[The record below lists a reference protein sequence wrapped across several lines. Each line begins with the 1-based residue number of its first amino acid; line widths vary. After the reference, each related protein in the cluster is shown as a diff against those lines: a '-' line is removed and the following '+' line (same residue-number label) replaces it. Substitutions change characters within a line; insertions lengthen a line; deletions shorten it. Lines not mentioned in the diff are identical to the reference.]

1 MYSIPGLPAP
11 GSNITVHITRVNLNP
26 LCVLVEL
33 WGSFAQES
41 KLEYQRM
48 RADIQFPKERF
59 SGVEG
64 NPGDLCL
71 VQILETW
78 YRARIVTRHGKDY
91 DVFLIDEG
99 KTLAVNFYNLA
110 WGQKDLFLLPPEVEF
125 CVLANILPLSP
136 ENKWSPVALEFLSSL
151 RGRRF
156 EGYVQD
162 VLIPHR
168 TFLLDI
174 PSISKQMYEMGFAKK
189 LSSEMFK
196 FFVERSLKSLTGA
209 VAIPENKLFSSDK
222 GKDQTE
228 STAPHRAELIQSTQV
243 YFYPQIQ
250 AETVETVI
258 ITELVH
264 PSRFFCQLRVFSQE
278 LKRMTEQITQ
288 HYEGR
293 SGIEKIKSEALG
305 SACAARGSDGKWYRS
320 VLQQVFPC
328 KNVVEVLHVDYGI
341 KECVPIGSLRSL
353 APEFFRMPVVTY
365 ACSMLGISDQGAGWS
380 TSQVKYLKSLL
391 LNQVVIA
398 KFEYQ
403 NYSEGVYYVTLYGDE
418 NMNINNL
425 FGMREKCLL
434 EVQKSPG
441 EYAICKTVS
450 PKSLASL
457 GKRGQGDCL
466 VPKTLVEGR
475 QAKSAAGKLKLNA
488 SCEAV
493 VEFVVDPSE
502 FWIRKHEYSVEF
514 DQLMNSI
521 SNLYDNAPEMEGIV
535 RTPTVGLY
543 CVAKS
548 KDSSFYR
555 AVVNEVLGQQ
565 VKVYFVDYGNTEIVD
580 WHNLKVLPSKY
591 QELPALALKCCLSG
605 IYPKDDNWSR
615 NAIMFFTKAVA
626 DKVLEVC
633 VSAKLPDR
641 YAVHLTS
648 ALADG
653 EQSINK
659 LLCSAGYAECRDFK
673 KPVSKQ
679 GRVPLPGPKVQCST
693 EKNSHLDAAKDYS
706 CPLSSSIPAVG
717 SETKPVFKEHLFP
730 IGSSVGVKVSH
741 IESPNDFW
749 CQIYKNLSSLN
760 LMMRDIQSHCSTSP
774 ELYQPSETACIARCP
789 ENGLWYRALVIKK
802 HSSLEVDVLYIDYG
816 KMERVFIKDLRA
828 INPLFLQM
836 EGQAFRCSLYNLI
849 QAFGHDPLNWSD
861 AAKSE
866 FQDFVDIADSTGLD
880 LKCTI
885 YAVMYDSSKVVFNVV
900 DLETPFQSVCS
911 LLVQKGLAQR
921 APLKKAPQPP
931 FHLDTYYYSSHDIKI
946 GGEEEVFVTY
956 VKTVGNFYCHLGKNV
971 DIVEQL
977 AEKVNYL
984 CQQLEC
990 TGCPQTF
997 GTVCFAKYSDGKWYR
1012 GQIKSYIPTIQVY
1025 FVDYGDTQEVD
1036 KSDLLPIPIEASELM
1051 SVPVQ
1056 AVACGLSDIA
1066 ADVPDYV
1073 NVWFENVVVG
1083 NSFRAVVVSKE
1094 PCGKLMVDLY
1104 DGKMQLTSKL
1114 KETFPGETSTKEN
1127 IYFEAHGTS
1136 LRKREDSFSKNSR
1149 TIKTRDTCEV
1159 RSMQQMSSDNSGSA
1173 KVIRSQSRDEGIQQ
1187 DQQNKVKQFCSVAV
1201 QWAPEIND
1209 GTSENKY
1216 KDQICPLTLECSN
1229 APPVESVES
1238 KGKHGKDSHAPFGS
1252 RENVVQK
1259 IKSLP
1264 LPKLQ
1269 DLPSK
1274 CIKPGLVCEVY
1285 VSHSN
1290 SPSSFFVQ
1298 LTKEEEEIYLIVEK
1312 LNRDLPAISCVDIDK
1327 LQPDDLVCAEFPDD
1341 NSWYR
1346 AVVKN
1351 TYGNGTLDVE
1361 FIDFGNTATI
1371 SSSNIRWLDKSFLKV
1386 PRLSVHCLLSGV
1398 QSAISKPEWPQIALM
1413 HFKEAIGESEGGKKL
1428 TCNFIKQ
1435 SGSLWEV
1442 SLQDRS
1448 TLLADYLIEH
1458 GSAVS
1463 WDSGVLKDPDSQPKP
1478 SGGTI
1483 SGKSFLPRKP
1493 ADDPSTEILPSRY
1506 KSCNISEGQTLEVYA
1521 SSLVSPEYF
1530 WCQFAD
1536 SDSLQIIA
1544 ELADETGNSVDTS
1557 AKFIEDLF
1565 PGSPCLALFKDD
1577 EHWYRAEVKSKTQ
1590 DVLSIRFVDYGNE
1603 VEVDHD
1609 SVRPVP
1615 SELLEIPTQAF
1626 LCLLEGFDHSCG
1638 SWDIGAIDKFY
1649 ELLADQ
1655 PLEVTILNCEKP
1667 EIDEPSLFNVK
1678 VQCNGQLI
1686 TDVMRNYWKG
1696 FVAGSDDEMV
1706 DLEQELPQ
1714 LESTEILQHEDVI
1727 ELKLAVQRT
1736 VTDFLSLQGE
1746 VEMNA
1751 EQSISPTNIPD
1762 ECYLKYK
1769 TKVITELQEVEE
1781 ITEGTLQQP
1790 NVQLNFQY
1798 EQNLESVEEKCVEL
1812 ACQISASGHQETVFD
1827 EVLESRTPTSTNGEP
1842 ERGQCLLK
1850 ESNEKNEVF
1859 TNMVEDA
1866 TDNACLKME
1875 QMVCDVDADAD
1886 LKLVASCDPTVELS
1900 ENGTIIVNKPLQDLP
1915 YNCPLENNPDN
1926 LTEGLDKHNAG
1937 VPSSQEENGWEN
1949 AAKLGLGDFKDLAM
1963 AACSIELVEDVKTS
1977 YAENQNRKPLE
1988 TLSASSLTECPSYK
2002 LGEPADESFD
2012 ELLDSQEDL
2021 CFDEQVEGSD
2031 IYEEVF
2037 KQCLTDPLSANPTD
2051 LKEAEDF
2058 PTEMEVH
2065 RAQNV
2070 EPRTEPGFSQLEGE
2084 LSIGSNCVVWSY
2096 VYNTWCK
2103 ARILKIYVDRIKVLL
2118 LESNAEAIVDLQNIW
2133 KNIPEGIVH
2142 HAEPVKVSSAEVDL
2156 VSSEYAA
2163 KQDASLQDDEKIDS
2177 GIDATTTIPSFCTEE
2192 QQLVQADPQA
2202 VTAGVESGKVPEDVE
2217 LDKVTAVG
2225 KPGLV
2230 NEETSAD
2237 EMTTFDMKMEF
2248 PLKTSEQIVEEGV
2261 NNEEKHED
2269 LDPK

>member
-1 MYSIPGLPAP
+1 LCGFCIFFTMYSIPGLPTP

-33 WGSFAQES
+33 WGSFDQES

-78 YRARIVTRHGKDY
+78 YRARIVSRHGKDY

-278 LKRMTEQITQ
+278 LKRMTKQITQ

-293 SGIEKIKSEALG
+293 SGIGKIKSEALG

-328 KNVVEVLHVDYGI
+328 KNVVEVLHVDYGM

-418 NMNINNL
+418 NVNINNL

-457 GKRGQGDCL
+457 GKRGQVDCL

-475 QAKSAAGKLKLNA
+475 QAKSAAGKLKVNA

-605 IYPKDDNWSR
+605 IYPKDDKWSR
-615 NAIMFFTKAVA
+615 NAIIFFTKAVA

-659 LLCSAGYAECRDFK
+659 LLCSAGYAECWDFK

-679 GRVPLPGPKVQCST
+679 GRVPLPGPKVQSST

-706 CPLSSSIPAVG
+706 CPF
-717 SETKPVFKEHLFP
+717 KPVFKEHLFP

-861 AAKSE
+861 AAKSG

-956 VKTVGNFYCHLGKNV
+956 VKTVGNFYCHLGKNF

-984 CQQLEC
+984 CQQLDC

-1066 ADVPDYV
+1066 ADVPAYV
-1073 NVWFENVVVG
+1073 NVWFENVVIG

-1127 IYFEAHGTS
+1127 IS
-1136 LRKREDSFSKNSR
+1136 L
-1149 TIKTRDTCEV
+1149 EV
-1159 RSMQQMSSDNSGSA
+1159 
-1173 KVIRSQSRDEGIQQ
+1173 
-1187 DQQNKVKQFCSVAV
+1187 
-1201 QWAPEIND
+1201 
-1209 GTSENKY
+1209 
-1216 KDQICPLTLECSN
+1216 
-1229 APPVESVES
+1229 
-1238 KGKHGKDSHAPFGS
+1238 H
-1252 RENVVQK
+1252 
-1259 IKSLP
+1259 
-1264 LPKLQ
+1264 
-1269 DLPSK
+1269 
-1274 CIKPGLVCEVY
+1274 
-1285 VSHSN
+1285 
-1290 SPSSFFVQ
+1290 
-1298 LTKEEEEIYLIVEK
+1298 
-1312 LNRDLPAISCVDIDK
+1312 
-1327 LQPDDLVCAEFPDD
+1327 
-1341 NSWYR
+1341 
-1346 AVVKN
+1346 
-1351 TYGNGTLDVE
+1351 
-1361 FIDFGNTATI
+1361 
-1371 SSSNIRWLDKSFLKV
+1371 
-1386 PRLSVHCLLSGV
+1386 
-1398 QSAISKPEWPQIALM
+1398 
-1413 HFKEAIGESEGGKKL
+1413 
-1428 TCNFIKQ
+1428 
-1435 SGSLWEV
+1435 
-1442 SLQDRS
+1442 
-1448 TLLADYLIEH
+1448 
-1458 GSAVS
+1458 
-1463 WDSGVLKDPDSQPKP
+1463 
-1478 SGGTI
+1478 
-1483 SGKSFLPRKP
+1483 
-1493 ADDPSTEILPSRY
+1493 DDPSAEILPSRY
-1506 KSCNISEGQTLEVYA
+1506 KSCDISEGQTLEVYA

-1544 ELADETGNSVDTS
+1544 ELADETGNSVDAS

-1655 PLEVTILNCEKP
+1655 PLEVTILKCEKP

-1751 EQSISPTNIPD
+1751 EQSTSPTNIPD
-1762 ECYLKYK
+1762 EYYLKYK
-1769 TKVITELQEVEE
+1769 TEVITELQEVEE
-1781 ITEGTLQQP
+1781 VTEGALQQP

-1798 EQNLESVEEKCVEL
+1798 EQNLESGEEKCVEL
-1812 ACQISASGHQETVFD
+1812 AWQISASGHQETVFD
-1827 EVLESRTPTSTNGEP
+1827 EGLEFRTPTSTNGEP

-1850 ESNEKNEVF
+1850 ESNEEKNEVF

-1866 TDNACLKME
+1866 TDNACLKTE
-1875 QMVCDVDADAD
+1875 EMVCDVDADAD
-1886 LKLVASCDPTVELS
+1886 LKLVALCDPTVELS
-1900 ENGTIIVNKPLQDLP
+1900 ENGTLIVNKPVQDLP
-1915 YNCPLENNPDN
+1915 YNYPLENNPDN
-1926 LTEGLDKHNAG
+1926 LTEGLDQHNAG
-1937 VPSSQEENGWEN
+1937 VPSSQEENGREK

-1963 AACSIELVEDVKTS
+1963 AACSIELVEDVKTF
-1977 YAENQNRKPLE
+1977 YAENQNHKPLE
-1988 TLSASSLTECPSYK
+1988 TLSTSSLTECPSYK

-2021 CFDEQVEGSD
+2021 CFDEQLEGSD

-2037 KQCLTDPLSANPTD
+2037 KQCQTDPLSTNPTD

-2065 RAQNV
+2065 RVQNV
-2070 EPRTEPGFSQLEGE
+2070 EPRTEPG
-2084 LSIGSNCVVWSY
+2084 
-2096 VYNTWCK
+2096 
-2103 ARILKIYVDRIKVLL
+2103 
-2118 LESNAEAIVDLQNIW
+2118 
-2133 KNIPEGIVH
+2133 
-2142 HAEPVKVSSAEVDL
+2142 
-2156 VSSEYAA
+2156 
-2163 KQDASLQDDEKIDS
+2163 
-2177 GIDATTTIPSFCTEE
+2177 
-2192 QQLVQADPQA
+2192 
-2202 VTAGVESGKVPEDVE
+2202 
-2217 LDKVTAVG
+2217 
-2225 KPGLV
+2225 
-2230 NEETSAD
+2230 
-2237 EMTTFDMKMEF
+2237 
-2248 PLKTSEQIVEEGV
+2248 
-2261 NNEEKHED
+2261 
-2269 LDPK
+2269 